1 MMARVTDNGFVS
13 EAFAVTNALKQ
24 GCVLAPNLFS
34 LMFSATLMDAFRDE
48 SPPRD
53 PHRLQD
59 GQSPSESAADAI
71 PIARIHNHC
80 PRTSLRRRLHPEHHL
95 RRGDTTNVVLFTAA
109 CEDIGLVINTQK
121 TVVMHQPPPPNTA
134 ASPADAPKI
143 NVNGTQQQVVRRPR
157 STDLEEDS
165 EERRCDLRSWPHRHR
180 QSETRSPQ
188 ITNSPSTQRRCTTSS
203 KVSSV
208 STDIPGSNRTCWAS
222 SDQLRLSNCNNR
234 RPPPASYSSSPPSP
248 NSDCY
253 SEPQLPSSS
262 SSFSSSSSSS
272 STSSFSS
279 SSSSSYSFS
288 SSTSF
293 FSRLLSY
300 LSFSSS
306 SSSSFFTTTSDSGV
320 EFLDYTCPH

>member
-48 SPPRD
+48 SPPGTHIAYRTD
-53 PHRLQD
+53 SHLLNQRRMQF
-59 GQSPSESAADAI
+59 QSRGSTTTVHELLFADDCTLNTTSEEEI
-71 PIARIHNHC
+71 Q
-80 PRTSLRRRLHPEHHL
+80 RT
-95 RRGDTTNVVLFTAA
+95 
-109 CEDIGLVINTQK
+109 
-121 TVVMHQPPPPNTA
+121 
-134 ASPADAPKI
+134 
-143 NVNGTQQQVVRRPR
+143 RRPR

-279 SSSSSYSFS
+279 SSSSSTSYSFS

-306 SSSSFFTTTSDSGV
+306 SSSSSSSFFTTTSDSGV